1 MELLNSSSVLQVGV
15 RQFGKENLALY
26 LKSVDYNG
34 NMSIVNA
41 IILSFLTR
49 GNARAYHELLQGQR
63 YANESLAHS

>member
-41 IILSFLTR
+41 IILSFFFLV
-49 GNARAYHELLQGQR
+49 GVYIWQNIFIKWD
-63 YANESLAHS
+63 NNK

>member
-34 NMSIVNA
+34 NMSRIKA
-41 IILSFLTR
+41 IIIILSFF
-49 GNARAYHELLQGQR
+49 
-63 YANESLAHS
+63 

>member
-41 IILSFLTR
+41 IILSFF
-49 GNARAYHELLQGQR
+49 NSWVRASVPRVIAGTEICK
-63 YANESLAHS
+63 